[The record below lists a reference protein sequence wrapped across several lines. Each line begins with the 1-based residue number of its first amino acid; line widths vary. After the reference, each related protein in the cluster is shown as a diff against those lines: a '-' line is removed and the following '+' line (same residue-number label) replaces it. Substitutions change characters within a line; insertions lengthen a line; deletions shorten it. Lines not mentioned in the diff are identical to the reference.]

1 MKDRIVCIHSLTA
14 HGVVG
19 LKPFLARL
27 GDAALPVPS
36 LLLSGPGNMPGC
48 RRFDT
53 DLAGLL
59 DSTLAA
65 LGSRGE
71 RAVVFVGYLANAGQ
85 VAVVEDMLDRHR
97 GVVSAVVVD
106 PVSGDDGRAYVSAEL
121 IAAWP
126 RLLARATW
134 ALPNLTE
141 VELFT
146 GHMGEA
152 GVAALRARWP
162 ELKLIVTGWPAGDD
176 VVTRLYDGPG
186 EGVDHR
192 HARVAGSPSGTGD
205 LFAAEWM
212 REVFLRGTPPEAAMG
227 RAAEAVARALRAGG
241 VGTALGGG

>member
-1 MKDRIVCIHSLTA
+1 MTNRVVCIHSFTA

-19 LKPFLARL
+19 LKAFLARL
-27 GDAALPVPS
+27 GEAALPVPS
-36 LLLSGPGNMPGC
+36 LLLTGPGNMPGC
-48 RRFDT
+48 RRFEYDF
-53 DLAGLL
+53 AAML
-59 DSTLAA
+59 DGTLAA
-65 LGSRGE
+65 VAARSE
-71 RAVVFVGYLANAGQ
+71 RVVVFVGYLANAGQ
-85 VAVVEDMLDRHR
+85 VAIVEELLDRHC

-146 GHMGEA
+146 GQKGEA
-152 GVAALRARWP
+152 AVAALRARWP
-162 ELKLIVTGWPAGDD
+162 ELKLIVTGWPAGED

-186 EGVDHR
+186 EGGEHR
-192 HARVAGSPSGTGD
+192 QARVAGSPSGTGD

-212 REVFLRGTPPEAAMG
+212 REVFLRGAMPAVAMA

-241 VGTALGGG
+241 VGTALGGV

>member
-1 MKDRIVCIHSLTA
+1 MTTGIVCIHSLTA

-19 LKPFLARL
+19 LKPFLVRL
-27 GDAALPVPS
+27 GEAALPVPS
-36 LLLSGPGNMPGC
+36 VLLSGPGNMPGC

-65 LGSRGE
+65 VAARGE
-71 RAVVFVGYLANAGQ
+71 RAVVLVGYLANAGQ
-85 VAVVEDMLDRHR
+85 VAVLEELLERHR
-97 GVVSAVVVD
+97 GAVSAVVVD
-106 PVSGDDGRAYVSAEL
+106 PVSGDDGRAYVGADL
-121 IAAWP
+121 VAAWP

-146 GHMGEA
+146 GRTGEA
-152 GVAALRARWP
+152 GVAALRGWWP

-186 EGVDHR
+186 EGVEHR
-192 HARVAGSPSGTGD
+192 QARVAGRPSGTGD

-212 REVFLRGTPPEAAMG
+212 REVFLRGTPPAAAMA
-227 RAAEAVARALRAGG
+227 RAAEAVAGALRAGG
-241 VGTALGGG
+241 MGTALGGV

>member
-1 MKDRIVCIHSLTA
+1 MMSRVVCIHSFTA

-19 LKPFLARL
+19 LKAFMARL
-27 GDAALPVPS
+27 GEVALPVPS
-36 LLLSGPGNMPGC
+36 LLLTGPGNMPGC
-48 RRFDT
+48 RRFEYDF
-53 DLAGLL
+53 AAML
-59 DSTLAA
+59 DGTLAA
-65 LGSRGE
+65 VAARSE
-71 RAVVFVGYLANAGQ
+71 RLVVFVGYLANAGQ
-85 VAVVEDMLDRHR
+85 VAIVEELLDRHC

-146 GHMGEA
+146 GQKGEA
-152 GVAALRARWP
+152 AVAALRARWP

-186 EGVDHR
+186 EGGEHR
-192 HARVAGSPSGTGD
+192 QARVAGSTRGTGD

-212 REVFLRGTPPEAAMG
+212 REVFLSGTMPAMAMA
-227 RAAEAVARALRAGG
+227 RAAEVVARALRAGG
-241 VGTALGGG
+241 VGTALGGI

>member
-1 MKDRIVCIHSLTA
+1 MTTGIVCIHSLTA

-27 GDAALPVPS
+27 GEAALPVPS
-36 LLLSGPGNMPGC
+36 VLLSGPGNMPGC

-65 LGSRGE
+65 VAARGE

-85 VAVVEDMLDRHR
+85 VAIVEELLDRHC

-146 GHMGEA
+146 GQTGEA
-152 GVAALRARWP
+152 AVAALRERLP
-162 ELKLIVTGWPAGDD
+162 HLGLVVTGWPAGDE
-176 VVTRLYDGPG
+176 VVTRLY
-186 EGVDHR
+186 EGTGDPVEHR
-192 HARVAGSPSGTGD
+192 QERVAGSTSGTGD

-212 REVFLRGTPPEAAMG
+212 REVFLRGAMPAVAMA

-241 VGTALGGG
+241 VGTALGGV

>member
-19 LKPFLARL
+19 LKSFLARL
-27 GDAALPVPS
+27 GEAALPVPS

-65 LGSRGE
+65 LSARGE
-71 RAVVFVGYLANAGQ
+71 RAAVFVGYLANAGQ
-85 VAVVEDMLDRHR
+85 VAIVEELLDRHR

-146 GHMGEA
+146 GQTG
-152 GVAALRARWP
+152 GRRLRHC
-162 ELKLIVTGWPAGDD
+162 G
-176 VVTRLYDGPG
+176 
-186 EGVDHR
+186 
-192 HARVAGSPSGTGD
+192 
-205 LFAAEWM
+205 
-212 REVFLRGTPPEAAMG
+212 RGG
-227 RAAEAVARALRAGG
+227 RS
-241 VGTALGGG
+241 

>member
-1 MKDRIVCIHSLTA
+1 MRDRIVCIHSLTA

-19 LKPFLARL
+19 LKAFMARL
-27 GDAALPVPS
+27 GEAALPVPS

-48 RRFDT
+48 RRFDY
-53 DLAGLL
+53 DFAGLL

-65 LGSRGE
+65 LGARGE

-85 VAVVEDMLDRHR
+85 VAVIEELLDRHC

-106 PVSGDDGRAYVSAEL
+106 PVSGDDGRAYVGAEL

-134 ALPNLTE
+134 SLPNLTE
-141 VELFT
+141 TELFT
-146 GHMGEA
+146 GQAGEA

-176 VVTRLYDGPG
+176 VVTRLYEGPG
-186 EGVDHR
+186 EGVEHR
-192 HARVAGSPSGTGD
+192 QAREAGSTSGTGD

-212 REVFLRGTPPEAAMG
+212 REVFRRRTPPEAAMG
-227 RAAEAVARALRAGG
+227 RAAEAVARALRSGG
-241 VGTALGGG
+241 VGTALDGG

>member
-48 RRFDT
+48 RRFDA

-65 LGSRGE
+65 LGARGE
-71 RAVVFVGYLANAGQ
+71 RAAVFVGYLANAGQ
-85 VAVVEDMLDRHR
+85 VAIVEDMLDRHG

-106 PVSGDDGRAYVSAEL
+106 PVSGDDGRAYVGAEL

-146 GHMGEA
+146 GQTGEA

-186 EGVDHR
+186 EGVEHR
-192 HARVAGSPSGTGD
+192 QARVAGSPSGTGD

-212 REVFLRGTPPEAAMG
+212 REVFLRGTTPDAAMA

-241 VGTALGGG
+241 VGTALGGV

>member
-1 MKDRIVCIHSLTA
+1 MTDRIICIHSLTA

-19 LKPFLARL
+19 LKSFLARL
-27 GDAALPVPS
+27 GEAALPVPS

-48 RRFDT
+48 LRFDT
-53 DLAGLL
+53 DLAGML

-65 LGSRGE
+65 LGARGE
-71 RAVVFVGYLANAGQ
+71 RAAVFVGYLANAGQ
-85 VAVVEDMLDRHR
+85 VAIVEECLDRHR
-97 GVVSAVVVD
+97 DVVSAVVVD

-141 VELFT
+141 IELFT
-146 GHMGEA
+146 GQTGEA
-152 GVAALRARWP
+152 AVAALRARWP
-162 ELKLIVTGWPAGDD
+162 ELKLVVTGWPAGDE
-176 VVTRLYDGPG
+176 VVTRLY
-186 EGVDHR
+186 EGTGDPAEHR
-192 HARVAGSPSGTGD
+192 QERVAGSPSGTGD

-212 REVFLRGTPPEAAMG
+212 REVFLRGTTPDAAMA

-241 VGTALGGG
+241 VGTALRGV

>member
-85 VAVVEDMLDRHR
+85 VAVVEELLDRHR

-146 GHMGEA
+146 GQMGEA

-192 HARVAGSPSGTGD
+192 HARIAGSPSGTGD

-212 REVFLRGTPPEAAMG
+212 REVFLRGTTPDAAMA

-241 VGTALGGG
+241 VGTALGGV

>member
-19 LKPFLARL
+19 LKSFLARL
-27 GDAALPVPS
+27 GEAALPVPS

-48 RRFDT
+48 RRFDP
-53 DLAGLL
+53 DLAGML

-65 LGSRGE
+65 LGARGE
-71 RAVVFVGYLANAGQ
+71 RAAVFVGYLANAGQ
-85 VAVVEDMLDRHR
+85 VAIVEELLDRHC
-97 GVVSAVVVD
+97 GVVSAVVVG

-146 GHMGEA
+146 GQTGEA
-152 GVAALRARWP
+152 AVAALRARWP

-176 VVTRLYDGPG
+176 VVTRLY
-186 EGVDHR
+186 EGTGDPAEHR
-192 HARVAGSPSGTGD
+192 QERVAGSPSGTGD

-212 REVFLRGTPPEAAMG
+212 REVFRFDTPPAAAMA

-241 VGTALGGG
+241 VGTALGGV

>member
-1 MKDRIVCIHSLTA
+1 MKDRIICIHSLTA

-19 LKPFLARL
+19 LKSFLARL
-27 GDAALPVPS
+27 GEAALPVPS

-48 RRFDT
+48 LRFDT
-53 DLAGLL
+53 DLAGML

-65 LGSRGE
+65 LGARGE
-71 RAVVFVGYLANAGQ
+71 RAAVFVGYLANAGQ
-85 VAVVEDMLDRHR
+85 VAIVEECLDRHR
-97 GVVSAVVVD
+97 DVVSAVVVD

-141 VELFT
+141 IELFT
-146 GHMGEA
+146 GQTGEA
-152 GVAALRARWP
+152 AVAALRARWP
-162 ELKLIVTGWPAGDD
+162 ELKLVVTGWPAGDE
-176 VVTRLYDGPG
+176 VVTRLY
-186 EGVDHR
+186 EGTGDPAEHR
-192 HARVAGSPSGTGD
+192 QERVAGSPSGTGD

-212 REVFLRGTPPEAAMG
+212 REVFLRGTTPDAAMA

-241 VGTALGGG
+241 VGTALRGV